1 MKLALAAA
9 CLVASFSLAGP
20 VFAEGRAVAQLEK
33 PLTSKVEVIA
43 GHAVWECEQTSCVA
57 TETPAIPLGAAECRE
72 LARHVGAIIDLKDES
87 HALQPVDLQRCDAG
101 FAMTPSVTAQR

>member
-9 CLVASFSLAGP
+9 CLVATVSLAGN

-33 PLTSKVEVIA
+33 PLASKVEVIA
-43 GHAVWECEQTSCVA
+43 GHAVWDCEQSTCIA
-57 TETPAIPLGAAECRE
+57 TATPGVPVGAADCHE

-101 FAMTPSVTAQR
+101 FAVGSSVTAQR